1 MPKSKPQADPLSR
14 LLHEITDMEERL
26 NGLAQVAQDRAEELF
41 VLRSA
46 EGLDAAAWA
55 EMKRNHGLERWSVL
69 PARTLQSQAGLLRR
83 LAAEIARSRQCS
95 TPLSLA
101 LVQAEGA
108 GLDAGAL
115 VPLLAEQAR
124 DFDQVFELDGDC
136 AAVLFCGSALI
147 QAERLAGSMLRRL
160 RQSLGEGDG
169 QALCSAGLVGY
180 GGCVELSAQDII
192 ARARQSLDKA
202 RKLGGNRLE
211 VAPPLDLSAAPKSTL
226 VGSSEKHFLFTGKR
240 MPQK

>member
-1 MPKSKPQADPLSR
+1 MPNSKPQTDPLSQ
-14 LLHEITDMEERL
+14 LLRELTDMERRL
-26 NGLAQVAQDRAEELF
+26 ADLTRDARGQQAELC
-41 VLRSA
+41 VVRSA
-46 EGLDAAAWA
+46 EGLDASAWA
-55 EMKRNHGLERWSVL
+55 EMKRLHGLERWSAL
-69 PARTLQSQAGLLRR
+69 PARALQSQAGLLRR
-83 LAAEIARSRQCS
+83 LASEIARSRQCS

-101 LVQAEGA
+101 LVQAEGD

-124 DFDQVFELDGDC
+124 DFDLVFELDRTC
-136 AAVLFCGSALI
+136 AAVLFCGSALA

-160 RQSLGEGDG
+160 RQALGEGDG
-169 QALCSAGLVGY
+169 LALCSAGLVGY
-180 GGCVELSAQDII
+180 GGSVELTAQDIL

-211 VAPPLDLSAAPKSTL
+211 VAPPLDVAAAPKNTL

-240 MPQK
+240 MPTK